1 MQNFA
6 IIKKIDENSNCP
18 AAHLVGCRQTFGRR
32 GVVEYFDT
40 LEDANRE
47 LFAIAQRS
55 EDSDDSSNPAIWT
68 ARTWSLFCAN
78 VARLGTCNL
87 RASTDGDGC
96 RNYHDSDVEAFQVV
110 PVVLTD
116 DGDDID
122 ARETAYQM

>member
-1 MQNFA
+1 MQNYA

-18 AAHLVGCRQTFGRR
+18 AAHLVGCLRSFGRR

-47 LFAIAQRS
+47 IFAIAQRS
-55 EDSDDSSNPAIWT
+55 EDSDPASNPAIWT

-87 RASTDGDGC
+87 RARTEGDGC
-96 RNYHDSDVEAFQVV
+96 RYYHDSDVEAFQVV
-110 PVVLTD
+110 PVVLNEE
-116 DGDDID
+116 GDDID